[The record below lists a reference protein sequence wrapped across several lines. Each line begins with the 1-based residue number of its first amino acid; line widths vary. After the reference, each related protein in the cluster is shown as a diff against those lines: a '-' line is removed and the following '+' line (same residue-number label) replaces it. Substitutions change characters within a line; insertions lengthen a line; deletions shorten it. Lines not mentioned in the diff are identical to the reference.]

1 MSDESA
7 QVEQGFG
14 PAIPSRSVSVVL
26 RPLGRDSVTITSGL
40 LHQWQERNRS
50 ASLPL
55 ALRQLDT
62 AGNLANLRLA
72 ISHGEGEYR
81 GPQFMDS
88 DLYKTLEAIAWEVS
102 RAPSEPLTSFA
113 AQATDL
119 LKAAQQPD
127 GYLNSY
133 VQVSGR
139 PRYANLAYSHELY
152 CAGHLIQAGVA
163 AQRSQGTGGS
173 ALFAVARRFADQ
185 LVKEFLGTQNGLDG
199 HPIVETALVELYRE
213 TGDDPYLRLASQF
226 VEQRGH
232 GLIGDSGFGSRYLQ
246 DYLPVREANQLSG
259 HAVRALYLEAGMVS
273 AKTCLTGSVGSR
285 HSGESFGDRF
295 ELPPDRAYNETCAS
309 IASFQWSWRLL
320 LATGDGK
327 YADLMERTLYN
338 GFAAATSTEGD
349 QFFYVNP
356 LQRRADHL
364 EGDEPARRRRWYSCA
379 CCPPNIMR
387 TFASL
392 EYYLAAASGDI
403 LHLHH
408 FTGAQVSTSLA
419 GGILALDVV
428 TDYPWS
434 STVTLRVTAV
444 PPAECGLA
452 IRVPGWSSNPKF
464 LLNDAPVAATVQHGY
479 LIIRRRWQPGD
490 VITCDFA
497 AVPRLTY
504 PSRRI
509 DALRG
514 TVAIERGPLV
524 YCAEQADQPA
534 GLDLEDLAVHP
545 GALRDREATIPGVGA
560 TVLVEASAAALPPV
574 TGPGLPYGSGHAGQ
588 PGEDPVTVTAIPYFQ
603 WDNRDGA
610 AMRVWMPLAD
620 VASQPPSSA
629 QTAEQTD

>member
-1 MSDESA
+1 
-7 QVEQGFG
+7 
-14 PAIPSRSVSVVL
+14 
-26 RPLGRDSVTITSGL
+26 
-40 LHQWQERNRS
+40 
-50 ASLPL
+50 L
-55 ALRQLDT
+55 A
-62 AGNLANLRLA
+62 G
-72 ISHGEGEYR
+72 
-81 GPQFMDS
+81 QF
-88 DLYKTLEAIAWEVS
+88 I
-102 RAPSEPLTSFA
+102 
-113 AQATDL
+113 
-119 LKAAQQPD
+119 
-127 GYLNSY
+127 
-133 VQVSGR
+133 
-139 PRYANLAYSHELY
+139 
-152 CAGHLIQAGVA
+152 
-163 AQRSQGTGGS
+163 
-173 ALFAVARRFADQ
+173 
-185 LVKEFLGTQNGLDG
+185 
-199 HPIVETALVELYRE
+199 
-213 TGDDPYLRLASQF
+213 
-226 VEQRGH
+226 EQRGR

-246 DYLPVREANQLSG
+246 DHLPVREANQLSG
-259 HAVRALYLEAGMVS
+259 HAVRALYLEAGVVDLATETGDVELLAGSAVRWDDMVS

-320 LATGDGK
+320 LATGDSK
-327 YADLMERTLYN
+327 YADLMERALYN

-349 QFFYVNP
+349 RFFYVNP
-356 LQRRADHL
+356 LQRREDHY

-392 EYYLAAASGDI
+392 EHYLAAAAGDN

-419 GGILALDVV
+419 GGILALDMV

-434 STVTLRVTAV
+434 GTVTLRVTSA

-452 IRVPGWSSNPKF
+452 IRVPGWSSSPKF

-479 LIIRRRWQPGD
+479 LVIRRRWRPGD

-534 GLDLEDLAVHP
+534 GLDLEDLALHP
-545 GALRDREATIPGVGA
+545 GELRDRAATVPGVGD
-560 TVLVEASAAALPPV
+560 TVLIEAGAAALPPA
-574 TGPGLPYGSGHAGQ
+574 TGPGLPYGSEHAGQ
-588 PGEDPVTVTAIPYFQ
+588 PAGDRAAVTAIPYFQ

-610 AMRVWMPLAD
+610 PMRVWMPLAD
-620 VASQPPSSA
+620 AAASQPTGSA
-629 QTAEQTD
+629 QPAEQTD